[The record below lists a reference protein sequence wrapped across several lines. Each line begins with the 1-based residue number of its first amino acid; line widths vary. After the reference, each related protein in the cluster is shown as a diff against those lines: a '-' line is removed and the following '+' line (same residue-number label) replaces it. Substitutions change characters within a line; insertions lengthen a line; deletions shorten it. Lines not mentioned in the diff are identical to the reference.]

1 MKKLITGLFFLALMG
16 VSFLSFNNSSG
27 PGGGYTNAPSEST
40 CISCHSGGSLI
51 TSGSTW
57 SNIRLKG
64 NFVGGGYLPDSTY
77 AITISHKHTGISRF
91 GFQVTSLD
99 GNNNPAGELKA
110 GSSSR
115 VRVRTRTYS
124 GRTRYYI
131 EHTNAGTARVA
142 TDSTAWTF
150 EWKAPSN
157 NVGDVTFYS
166 VVNSTNSNNNTSGDQ
181 IFAKTFVIKPSDSLP
196 MATASSDTTQIC
208 QRSSMQFRG
217 SGTANPTAYIW
228 SFPGGSPSSS
238 NAQHPQINYNAP
250 GNYQGILQVRNK
262 FGLSAPDTVFFRV
275 NSSPNAI
282 ISGAAQRTKCTE
294 SSETLIAD
302 FVSGATYRWT
312 NGARTR
318 DITVTDSGIYKV
330 EVSLNG
336 CSNVSNEVR
345 VQNYPRNSMTLS
357 TSLNGDSICQG
368 GLIQL
373 SAASGFQ
380 SYRFYDSNQLLLDTT
395 ANVVRFNVNKRS
407 LYYVLGYD
415 QNNCQSDSSPFRLI
429 KIHPQL
435 DTPNIQCIDKDPFFI
450 EFSWTVFD
458 HYDAFEVSMDSGRTW
473 IAPSSGSKGKT
484 HKASGL
490 YPDTDYEVWVRGKGN
505 GPCMYSPIGK
515 GTCKTGQCNNLNVQV
530 QSDTAVCLGQNARV
544 EVNGLEG
551 KRYSIAF
558 EKLGYFTDTI
568 FFFTPQLSK
577 QYVVE
582 VIDSTSSG
590 CPPTRRFFDLEVDE
604 LKDIGIEPKGRNS
617 EFCKGEVIVFRADT
631 GADQYRFI
639 LNEQSIQ
646 NSSSNEFQTS
656 DIESTDSLY
665 VISSK
670 RSCSD
675 TSEVVQVL
683 VIPLPSASFSWERN
697 GRIYTFTP
705 DRTGL
710 SQYQW
715 EFGGGLTS
723 DEERPEVDLTVL
735 GGTSTQVSLTVTNPS
750 RCSNSSAQSV
760 EVPDFANTGAGTL
773 SPKIVVYP
781 NPAKGRIFIDGVQTK
796 VNWRIDGINGQ
807 QIIDGQLDPQ
817 RDDYL
822 DITILTDGM
831 YLLRIQAEGASQT
844 YRLAVYK

>member
-16 VSFLSFNNSSG
+16 VSILSFNNSSG

-40 CISCHSGGSLI
+40 CASCHSGNSLI

-57 SNIRLKG
+57 SNIRLRG
-64 NFVGGGYLPDSTY
+64 NFVGGGYFPDSTY
-77 AITISHKHTGISRF
+77 EITISHKHTGISRF

-99 GNNNPAGELKA
+99 GNNDPAGELKA
-110 GSSSR
+110 GNSSR
-115 VRVRTRTYS
+115 VRVRTRSYS
-124 GRTRYYI
+124 GKTRYYI

-166 VVNSTNSNNNTSGDQ
+166 VVNSTNSNNNSSGDQ
-181 IFAKTFVIKPSDSLP
+181 IFAKTFVISPSDSLP
-196 MATASSDTTQIC
+196 GASAASDTTQIC
-208 QRSSMQFRG
+208 QRGSMQFRG

-238 NAQHPQINYNAP
+238 NVQNPQITYNAP
-250 GNYQGILQVRNK
+250 GNYRGILQVRNK
-262 FGLSAPDTVFFRV
+262 FGLSAPDTVSFRV
-275 NSSPNAI
+275 NSSPNAS

-294 SSETLIAD
+294 SGETLIAD
-302 FVSGATYRWT
+302 FVSGATYRWS

-318 DITVTDSGIYKV
+318 DITVTDSGVYKV

-336 CSNVSNEVR
+336 CSNVSNEVK
-345 VQNYPRNSMTLS
+345 VNNYPRNSMTLS

-368 GLIQL
+368 GLVQL
-373 SAASGFQ
+373 TATSGFQ

-415 QNNCQSDSSPFRLI
+415 QNNCQSDTSPFRLI

-435 DTPNIQCIDKDPFFI
+435 DTPLIQCIDKDPFFI

-458 HYDAFEVSMDSGRTW
+458 HYDAFELSMDSGRTW
-473 IAPSSGSKGKT
+473 ITPSSGSKGNT
-484 HKASGL
+484 HKATGL

-505 GPCMYSPIGK
+505 GPCLYSPIGIGK
-515 GTCKTGQCNNLNVQV
+515 CKTGQCNNLNVEIMA
-530 QSDTAVCLGQNARV
+530 DTAVCSGQNARV
-544 EVNGLEG
+544 EVNGLKGE
-551 KRYSIAF
+551 RYSIAF

-582 VIDSTSSG
+582 VYDSTSGG

-617 EFCKGEVIVFRADT
+617 EFCEGEVIVFRADT

-639 LNEQSIQ
+639 LNEQPIQ
-646 NSSSNEFQTS
+646 NSASNEYQAS
-656 DIESTDSLY
+656 NLESTDSVY
-665 VISSK
+665 VISTK

-675 TSEVVQVL
+675 TSEIVQVL
-683 VIPLPSASFSWERN
+683 VIPLPSAAFSWERN

-710 SQYQW
+710 PQYQW
-715 EFGGGLTS
+715 EFGGGITS
-723 DEERPEVDLTVL
+723 DEEQPEVDLSAL
-735 GGTSTQVSLTVTNPS
+735 GGATTQVSLTVNDPS
-750 RCSNSSAQSV
+750 NCSNSSAQNV
-760 EVPDFANTGAGTL
+760 EVPDFSSTGSEML
-773 SPKIVVYP
+773 IPQIVVYP
-781 NPAKGRIFIDGVQTK
+781 NPAKSRVFIDGVQTRMT
-796 VNWRIDGINGQ
+796 WRIYDIGGQKLLAGIF
-807 QIIDGQLDPQ
+807 DPQ
-817 RDDYL
+817 SEEHI
-822 DITILTDGM
+822 DITSLTDGI
-831 YLLRIQAEGASQT
+831 YLLRMQNEGMTQT
-844 YRLAVYK
+844 FRLAVYK